1 MPIDQETLNLLRTA
15 LLATATVLLI
25 AKICRECG
33 AEGLRRRLRL
43 LETEL
48 FELGRN
54 RHVGFHDPAYT
65 VLSRG
70 IRSISQFSQ
79 EISLTRFAM
88 SALFRRSVWTD
99 ENVRKYSREWEAALS
114 QVQNPLARKKISHI
128 HERVLLEVTRHL
140 VMGSIPFA
148 VTLYDFV
155 TLHTDLRKRLA
166 ILTSKPCRDPSS

>member
-54 RHVGFHDPAYT
+54 RHVGFPR
-65 VLSRG
+65 SR
-70 IRSISQFSQ
+70 
-79 EISLTRFAM
+79 
-88 SALFRRSVWTD
+88 
-99 ENVRKYSREWEAALS
+99 
-114 QVQNPLARKKISHI
+114 I
-128 HERVLLEVTRHL
+128 HRTQQRH
-140 VMGSIPFA
+140 SE
-148 VTLYDFV
+148 
-155 TLHTDLRKRLA
+155 H
-166 ILTSKPCRDPSS
+166 